1 MCVPAGCVRLR
12 VCTCKRIGTALS
24 DGTAGGTG
32 LFRASVA
39 CARLCASAHRMVVCG
54 RGGVVRFSFSVVFV
68 RERPQSSSCERSRL
82 RFPELTPRPRCH
94 IHPAEVDPSSD
105 RPSPA
110 PRVDLSLA
118 TWPIA
123 QRLIQSAS
131 RHVPGCRAES
141 GVRVAS
147 APRRP
152 LCATT
157 RCANTDSSRCE
168 REGSLPVDEE
178 GALCG
183 RQP

>member
-1 MCVPAGCVRLR
+1 MPAGCVRLR

-131 RHVPGCRAES
+131 RHVPGAVPSRRPS
-141 GVRVAS
+141 GQCSSPPSVCDHPVRVPFVVLSCLRFIVLACYRVS
-147 APRRP
+147 VLA
-152 LCATT
+152 C
-157 RCANTDSSRCE
+157 
-168 REGSLPVDEE
+168 
-178 GALCG
+178 
-183 RQP
+183 